1 MSEHTPGPWIVGD
14 GGKSLVVWSDSTCS
28 LPVAEARRSAE
39 DARLIAAAPELLAAL
54 KEVAEYCER
63 QRQIPGWRMRNSNDD
78 AHTLHLCR
86 AAINKAEK
94 ATLS

>member
-14 GGKSLVVWSDSTCS
+14 GGKSLVVWSDST

-63 QRQIPGWRMRNSNDD
+63 RMRNSNDD

>member
-14 GGKSLVVWSDSTCS
+14 GGKSLVVWSDSPCS

-54 KEVAEYCER
+54 KEVAEYCV
-63 QRQIPGWRMRNSNDD
+63 WRMRNSTDD

>member
-1 MSEHTPGPWIVGD
+1 MGQIDCVGD
-14 GGKSLVVWSDSTCS
+14 GGKSLVVWSDSDSTGS

-39 DARLIAAAPELLAAL
+39 DARLIADAPELLAAL
-54 KEVAEYCER
+54 KEIARYCE
-63 QRQIPGWRMRNSNDD
+63 WRMRNSNDD

>member
-1 MSEHTPGPWIVGD
+1 MIEHTPGPWIVGD

-54 KEVAEYCER
+54 KEVAEYCV
-63 QRQIPGWRMRNSNDD
+63 WRMRTSNDD